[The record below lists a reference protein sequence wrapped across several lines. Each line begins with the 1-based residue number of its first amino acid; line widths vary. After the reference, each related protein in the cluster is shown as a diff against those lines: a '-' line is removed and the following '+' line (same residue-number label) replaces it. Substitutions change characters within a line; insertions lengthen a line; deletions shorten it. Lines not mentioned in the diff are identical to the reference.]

1 MFHVSILLFNKKKH
15 FKRIYFLH
23 LFLKLVLPSLIP
35 VATIN
40 TNNVNKNQPTLPIAN
55 KNADET
61 IPLQNGKSTNSTT
74 STITIINR
82 CKQSVQQQQSEK
94 QKSQDQTSNP
104 SNVNDEIAKS
114 DESHKSQISL
124 VKSTIKKLS
133 TKSSTM
139 MSNQQQ
145 RIYHSSMDLLNDDQE
160 DKNNGDKMTNRCP
173 LIMVKKCQRTVSYV
187 YIDNIFEYHDIL
199 I

>member
-1 MFHVSILLFNKKKH
+1 M
-15 FKRIYFLH
+15 
-23 LFLKLVLPSLIP
+23 LPSLIP

-74 STITIINR
+74 SSITIINR

-104 SNVNDEIAKS
+104 SNVNDEITKS
-114 DESHKSQISL
+114 DESDKSQISL

>member
-1 MFHVSILLFNKKKH
+1 MLVFYYLTKKKH

-82 CKQSVQQQQSEK
+82 SKQSVQQQQSEK

-104 SNVNDEIAKS
+104 SNVNDEITKS

-160 DKNNGDKMTNRCP
+160 DKNNGDKMTNKCP